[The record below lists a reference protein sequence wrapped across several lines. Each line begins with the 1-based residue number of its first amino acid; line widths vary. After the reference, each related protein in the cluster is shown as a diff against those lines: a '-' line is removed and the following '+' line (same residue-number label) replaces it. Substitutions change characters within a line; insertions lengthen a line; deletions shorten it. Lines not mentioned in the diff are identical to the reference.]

1 MNIVTWICPA
11 RPVGAVTVDKMPVT
25 YVASDSIDE
34 RFKGVRVLLLL
45 FIIELCESLMIIII
59 TINQGVRK
67 SGHNAIE
74 KRYRSSINDRYQK
87 LSP

>member
-1 MNIVTWICPA
+1 MNVVTWICTA

-34 RFKGVRVLLLL
+34 RFKGVCVLLLL

-74 KRYRSSINDRYQK
+74 KRYRSSINDRY
-87 LSP
+87 